1 MGTDRRNS
9 QTLILRPASLWE
21 ASLPEAAFRRRPFAK
36 VVPQANISL
45 VDGLTIIDSH
55 THCYPPELATDPRRW
70 AEDRG
75 ERHWADLVA
84 PLDRPSIQGW
94 ATPEQMLSAM
104 DAAGVRQAVLLGW
117 YWETEATC
125 RWHNEAI
132 AEWVRAA
139 PERFVGFA
147 AILPSSAAA
156 VRSQIRDA
164 AQLGLR
170 GVGELHPDVQAFDAT
185 TPGWRTLADCC
196 EERGWPV
203 NLHATEVAGIEHP
216 GNRPTQLNDFVQM
229 ARQNRSLSLILAH
242 WGGGLPFFELNPRLR
257 PILRNVLYDT
267 AAGPLL
273 YDPRI
278 FRTAVDLV
286 GPSKILFGSDYP
298 LRLFPRDQKIPDLS
312 RYVEG
317 IRDAAGLDDGEL
329 RAIFR
334 DNARRLLGS

>member
-1 MGTDRRNS
+1 MRRNS
-9 QTLILRPASLWE
+9 VSGASANYTPTFKPSTQPHRVGGRWRI
-21 ASLPEAAFRRRPFAK
+21 AARNA
-36 VVPQANISL
+36 
-45 VDGLTIIDSH
+45 DG
-55 THCYPPELATDPRRW
+55 R
-70 AEDRG
+70 
-75 ERHWADLVA
+75 
-84 PLDRPSIQGW
+84 
-94 ATPEQMLSAM
+94 
-104 DAAGVRQAVLLGW
+104 
-117 YWETEATC
+117 
-125 RWHNEAI
+125 
-132 AEWVRAA
+132 
-139 PERFVGFA
+139 
-147 AILPSSAAA
+147 
-156 VRSQIRDA
+156 
-164 AQLGLR
+164 
-170 GVGELHPDVQAFDAT
+170 
-185 TPGWRTLADCC
+185 
-196 EERGWPV
+196 
-203 NLHATEVAGIEHP
+203 IEHP

-298 LRLFPRDQKIPDLS
+298 LRLFPREQKIPDLS

-329 RAIFR
+329 WAIFR